1 MSELIDKMNI
11 DELRV
16 YAKTLENVKIDQLD
30 VNYVSERIIFQFSEL
45 VRSILDLNEFKDKYE
60 KSLHG
65 FHEFEERMMYKY
77 YPPHEMVANADGTW
91 NISEEQAKILADIRG
106 RGDLS

>member
-1 MSELIDKMNI
+1 MSELINKMNI

-16 YAKTLENVKIDQLD
+16 YAKGLECVKADNLD

-60 KSLHG
+60 KSLNG
-65 FHEFEERMMYKY
+65 FHEFENRMRYKY
-77 YPPHEMVANADGTW
+77 YPPHTRVSNADEIWDT
-91 NISEEQAKILADIRG
+91 EDTP
-106 RGDLS
+106 

>member
-1 MSELIDKMNI
+1 MSELINKMNI

-45 VRSILDLNEFKDKYE
+45 VRSILDLNEYKDKYE
-60 KSLHG
+60 QSLNG
-65 FHEFEERMMYKY
+65 FREFENRMMYKY
-77 YPPHEMVANADGTW
+77 YPPKTANINTNEDSSCIKYVGDGQFVKV
-91 NISEEQAKILADIRG
+91 EEDT
-106 RGDLS
+106 